1 MVEVE
6 KCEGC
11 GLEVEKGHLIR
22 DAVDSSQLRCQN
34 CIGPDK
40 KPRKPRKRKEK
51 PVIAAAAAVVD
62 TIIQRVPEEV
72 YAIDREALRKDA
84 EAWAKE
90 CGLGQVRLDG
100 PDREDFP
107 QHGYGYIF
115 QVAEISGKQRRATAR
130 YNCYGVRNFWSMD
143 SLVTG

>member
-1 MVEVE
+1 M
-6 KCEGC
+6 
-11 GLEVEKGHLIR
+11 
-22 DAVDSSQLRCQN
+22 
-34 CIGPDK
+34 
-40 KPRKPRKRKEK
+40 
-51 PVIAAAAAVVD
+51 IAAAAAVVD